1 MDPVKLDYYWPR
13 PHSQTQTQ
21 TWLQSQLHLV
31 LFWVELPQATNASQ
45 LPICWQTPA
54 QTQGRAMA
62 LICLQLTHFYLR
74 SWLPP
79 TSWKIIWTKF
89 LFWRWLPLKKG
100 FGETYFSFKKQQNK
114 TETNQ
119 KTPQQQRNNKYE
131 AVCLL
136 ITGSV
141 KNQAQVPQDVF

>member
-1 MDPVKLDYYWPR
+1 MDPVKLDYHWPR

-21 TWLQSQLHLV
+21 TWLQSQLPLV
-31 LFWVELPQATNASQ
+31 LFWVELPQAINASQ
-45 LPICWQTPA
+45 PPICWQTPA

-62 LICLQLTHFYLR
+62 LICLQLTPFYLR
-74 SWLPP
+74 SWLPYFFKDNL
-79 TSWKIIWTKF
+79 S
-89 LFWRWLPLKKG
+89 RWLPLKKA